1 MVQETL
7 KGIYNTSAFD
17 GSITTDFLSLGEL
30 SPTAKATKIDYSAA
44 EFPEFKAALINYV
57 KAVYPDDYNTFAES
71 DMGMMFIELFSY
83 LASVLS
89 YKADMLANENYI
101 TSVESPE
108 NLRKLLQ
115 LIGVKMR
122 GPISSK
128 AGCTLTLGDDDT
140 VTAGGDT
147 SSLSIPALSR
157 SFSIPSNKDSGSIN
171 YTMYEVDGTG
181 NVDMDSEII
190 ELVLSDSLNAAGKVF
205 SNLILLEGLLKAKT
219 GTFSNTDTI
228 HTIDIDD
235 PSVVE
240 GSLILH
246 TDGEIYNEIENLF
259 LADSTDKVF
268 SKTYMDDY
276 SVKINFGDGLRGV
289 SPTAGKSYTLYY
301 RVGGGDRGNI
311 VSNSINVKIPV
322 SLGSTEISVDVVN
335 PTMATGGLSSETT
348 DHAKKWGPYFFKTQY
363 RAVTGEDYTTFA
375 NHFTSTAG
383 HSGKASAVLRN
394 SGAGGNM
401 IDIYTVAFAAA
412 VNGAQV
418 QVERASITYKR
429 ELLEYLNKYKMLTD
443 ELTIVDG
450 LVRTVDLK
458 CTLFLDKPYKIYEED
473 IKRKAAANIV
483 NFFDLNNRDFGET
496 LHVNDLNKEIF
507 NIPEVRFSS
516 IDNIKNNISLNFNEI
531 LQLNN
536 VEINVKYV

>member
-1 MVQETL
+1 MAQETL

-17 GSITTDFLSLGEL
+17 GSITTDFISLGDL
-30 SPTAKATKIDYSAA
+30 TPRVKATKIDYSAA
-44 EFPEFKAALINYV
+44 EFPEFREALINYV
-57 KAVYPDDYNTFAES
+57 KAVYPDEYNSFAES
-71 DMGMMFIELFSY
+71 DLGMMFVELFSY

-140 VTAGGDT
+140 VTSA
-147 SSLSIPALSR
+147 SSLTIPALSR
-157 SFSIPSNKDSGSIN
+157 SFSVPSNKDSGQLT
-171 YTMYEVDGTG
+171 YTMYTVDGTG
-181 NVDMDSEII
+181 DIDMESEII
-190 ELVLSDSLNAAGKVF
+190 ELTEAESLNAAGKVF
-205 SNLILLEGLLKAKT
+205 SNLLLLEGLLKTKT
-219 GTFSNTDTI
+219 GTFSNTDTL
-228 HTIDIDD
+228 HTINVDD

-240 GSLILH
+240 GSMILH
-246 TDGEIYNEIENLF
+246 TDGDIYNEIENLF
-259 LADSTDKVF
+259 LADATDKVF

-276 SVKINFGDGLRGV
+276 SVKVNFGDGIRGV
-289 SPTAGKSYTLYY
+289 SPTAGKPYTLYY

-322 SLGSTEISVDVVN
+322 SLGSTEISVDVTN
-335 PTMATGGLSSETT
+335 PTMATGGLNSETNE
-348 DHAKKWGPYFFKTQY
+348 HAKKWGPYFFKTQY

-383 HSGKASAVLRN
+383 HSGKAFAVLRN

-401 IDIYTVAFAAA
+401 IDIYTVAFAAE
-412 VNGAQV
+412 VEGAQA

-429 ELLEYLNKYKMLTD
+429 ELLEYLNTYKMLTD
-443 ELTIVDG
+443 EITIVDG
-450 LVRTVDLK
+450 LVRTIDLK
-458 CTLFLDKPYKIYEED
+458 CTLFLDKPYKVYEED
-473 IKRKAAANIV
+473 IKRKAAMNIL
-483 NFFDLNNRDFGET
+483 NFFDLNNREFGEV
-496 LHVNDLNKEIF
+496 LQVNDLNKNIF